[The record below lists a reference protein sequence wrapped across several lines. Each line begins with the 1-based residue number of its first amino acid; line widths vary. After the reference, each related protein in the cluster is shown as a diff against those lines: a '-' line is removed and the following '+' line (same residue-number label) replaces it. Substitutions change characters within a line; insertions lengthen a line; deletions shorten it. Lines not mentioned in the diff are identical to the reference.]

1 MRTTPV
7 LMVTVVALLLLGATG
22 LFYVKYHKATADY
35 AQLRSDDDNTRL
47 RYGQAINDIAA
58 IQDSLNTI
66 VLGTEEAKMIP
77 AQLES
82 EMRLSQNRGDEAMAR
97 IAVIKAGI
105 ERTKVKIEDLN
116 ATLERNGVK
125 IEGLEKMIHGLRRS
139 VAQREAMIAHLSTTV
154 DSLTTTVTGLT
165 ADVEDKKRELGTIF
179 YAMGNKKALE
189 TSGVLVAKGGVLGVG
204 KTLVP
209 SHDASEGAFT
219 ALDTDEETV
228 IQIPAKKAQVVSAQP
243 ASSYVLEPS
252 GDGFMELRIT
262 DPHEF
267 RKIKHVVIVT
277 SA

>member
-1 MRTTPV
+1 MRRTSV
-7 LMVTVVALLLLGATG
+7 LMVTLLALLLLGATG
-22 LFYVKYHKATADY
+22 VFYAKYHKAETDY
-35 AQLRSDDDNTRL
+35 AQMKSDDDNTRQ

-82 EMRLSQNRGDEAMAR
+82 EMRLSENRGDEAMAR
-97 IAVIKAGI
+97 IAVLKAGI

-116 ATLERNGVK
+116 ATLARNGVK
-125 IEGLEKMIHGLRRS
+125 IEGLEKVIHGLRRS
-139 VAQREAMIAHLSTTV
+139 VAQREAQIAHLTTTV
-154 DSLTTTVTGLT
+154 DSLTTNVNTLT
-165 ADVEDKKRELGTIF
+165 ADVEDNRKELGTIF

-209 SHDASEGAFT
+209 SREAREGAFT
-219 ALDTDEETV
+219 TLDTDQETV
-228 IQIPAKKAQVVSAQP
+228 IQIPAKKAQVVSAQ
-243 ASSYVLEPS
+243 ASSSYVLEPS

-267 RKIKHVVIVT
+267 RKIKHVVILT